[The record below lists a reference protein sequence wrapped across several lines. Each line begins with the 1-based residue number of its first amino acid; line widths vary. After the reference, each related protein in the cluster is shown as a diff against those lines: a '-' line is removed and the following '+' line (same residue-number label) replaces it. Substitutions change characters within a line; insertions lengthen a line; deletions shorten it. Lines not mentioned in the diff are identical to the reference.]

1 MAPGQPAPNSTQY
14 LPYPFSE
21 QARAPLLTDGTTPPL
36 NTGDIE
42 EVLDFALQIKDMH
55 DVGVQWPA
63 NDESPVK
70 VTVEADTTA
79 LEAGMDIVTSIM

>member
-21 QARAPLLTDGTTPPL
+21 QARAPLPTNGPASELDTS
-36 NTGDIE
+36 DIE
-42 EVLDFALQIKDMH
+42 DVLRLALQIKDVH